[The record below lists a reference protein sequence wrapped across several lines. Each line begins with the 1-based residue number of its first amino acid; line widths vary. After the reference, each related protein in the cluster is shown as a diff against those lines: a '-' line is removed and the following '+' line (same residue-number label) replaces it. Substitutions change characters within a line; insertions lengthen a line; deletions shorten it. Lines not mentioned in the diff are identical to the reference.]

1 MYSSVIEGSSRQ
13 VYKWQ
18 YPFRETFILLMS
30 YSFTMD
36 ILLPRDL
43 YDIAKYFTQKN
54 LYELFESAFNETK
67 KRFPIID
74 RKEVLLSQKN
84 EEIRKIIGDITKY
97 KDLERLKDEILGIYY
112 EEITEEIPKDLLKQF
127 LDDLFENL
135 EEKIRSHP
143 KIRDTLIFQIGLN
156 EKKKYEARQSVISRA
171 IDQIRMIDISEYRGN
186 PMVERILADQVEEQ
200 REKIEEFQGIL
211 AEKIQEIGS
220 LKVKVAVLN
229 ERYNS
234 ERVLSW
240 VRNFVGII
248 LGVSV
253 SLVFLGESSLNKI
266 GLLLVLI
273 FTGLFILTCL
283 FTFRREKHEQK

>member
-1 MYSSVIEGSSRQ
+1 
-13 VYKWQ
+13 
-18 YPFRETFILLMS
+18 
-30 YSFTMD
+30 MD